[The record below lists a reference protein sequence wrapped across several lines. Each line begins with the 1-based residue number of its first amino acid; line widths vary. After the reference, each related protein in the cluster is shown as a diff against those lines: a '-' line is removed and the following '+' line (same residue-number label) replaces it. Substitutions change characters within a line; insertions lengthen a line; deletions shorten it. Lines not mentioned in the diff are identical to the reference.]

1 VRHLGPRAGELS
13 PHINMHGPCPSA
25 VSCTSSSHPDD
36 YQTLLSRLGGAAI
49 AAAILPPAPVLQQVT
64 ITSSDETKEKNNMA
78 VGYHTL
84 LTIMICAKYDPD
96 SDVLSNLKFPVPT
109 EAFKRIPQLATK
121 DEHVCALKN
130 MLDTNNA
137 LRVAGSEH
145 NMLIMS
151 RDQNDVDPLVPTAII
166 TGIYAKTE
174 IKDMKSTSTQFT
186 LIHFC
191 ANGKETAIALRKERS
206 AYQFEDTVGK
216 TEANKSKKR
225 TTFSSTEMFT
235 NLDLVISYLAN
246 VISELQCMF
255 NCADTQASSCPL
267 LYNCIM
273 TLFNFVTGRKTKD
286 WYKDHAGKM
295 PLFPTYIAL
304 LSDKLFVGF
313 VKLAENYN
321 YTNQCA
327 TKDGV
332 VVNLDMDDLSR
343 AIGTFI
349 NIIKEVKKHVDYNK
363 RWVDY
368 PAFLSLPP
376 NATPEGSNKRVKLP
390 PPADPTTPTVGG
402 RGAGRGG
409 SPGCDDGNAG
419 RGDGRGT
426 GRGGIVNTWGT
437 GAGFG
442 AGSFGDTTGSRVRN
456 DKGCYILL
464 GSTHDPAWTLC
475 PEAQEQYCA
484 KYSTQGYFCCN
495 PSCSLK
501 HGWFNNCLADL
512 QAKQLAYV
520 EANKTMVLFSP
531 DCHPTVTLLS
541 DKRHLIAPSVQSPA
555 PGEP

>member
-1 VRHLGPRAGELS
+1 
-13 PHINMHGPCPSA
+13 
-25 VSCTSSSHPDD
+25 
-36 YQTLLSRLGGAAI
+36 
-49 AAAILPPAPVLQQVT
+49 
-64 ITSSDETKEKNNMA
+64 
-78 VGYHTL
+78 
-84 LTIMICAKYDPD
+84 
-96 SDVLSNLKFPVPT
+96 
-109 EAFKRIPQLATK
+109 
-121 DEHVCALKN
+121 
-130 MLDTNNA
+130 MLDINNV

-151 RDQNDVDPLVPTAII
+151 RDHNNVDPLVPTAII

-174 IKDMKSTSTQFT
+174 IMDMKSTSTQFT

-286 WYKDHAGKM
+286 WYKDHTGKM

-332 VVNLDMDDLSR
+332 VVNLNMDDLSR
-343 AIGTFI
+343 AIGTFN

-376 NATPEGSNKRVKLP
+376 NATPEGSNKWVKLLP
-390 PPADPTTPTVGG
+390 PLTLPPL
-402 RGAGRGG
+402 
-409 SPGCDDGNAG
+409 
-419 RGDGRGT
+419 
-426 GRGGIVNTWGT
+426 
-437 GAGFG
+437 
-442 AGSFGDTTGSRVRN
+442 
-456 DKGCYILL
+456 LL
-464 GSTHDPAWTLC
+464 GAVVQAAGAALDATTAMPAMVMA
-475 PEAQEQYCA
+475 EAQA
-484 KYSTQGYFCCN
+484 VVVLSTPGVAGPVLAQAASETPQAHVFATTKDVT
-495 PSCSLK
+495 CSL
-501 HGWFNNCLADL
+501 GAR
-512 QAKQLAYV
+512 A
-520 EANKTMVLFSP
+520 
-531 DCHPTVTLLS
+531 TLLG
-541 DKRHLIAPSVQSPA
+541 PSALRLKSSIVLNTPPRVISAAIPA
-555 PGEP
+555 VL